1 MLLGTQNGIQV
12 QVPVHHHE
20 IDTTLMQ
27 RLLPRSFWASTEGL
41 SSMASRQGG
50 QQSSSRKM
58 AIPCHMYMYIYIYTH
73 IYTQY
78 MYRFSFHGNCFP
90 VLFAFF
96 AVCSLIVTSLK
107 DISYAETLVA
117 FLQL

>member
-1 MLLGTQNGIQV
+1 M
-12 QVPVHHHE
+12 E
-20 IDTTLMQ
+20 
-27 RLLPRSFWASTEGL
+27 
-41 SSMASRQGG
+41 
-50 QQSSSRKM
+50 
-58 AIPCHMYMYIYIYTH
+58 
-73 IYTQY
+73 
-78 MYRFSFHGNCFP
+78 NCLP